1 MDDHGDNDDGQWYWV
16 MIVLGEDNAKKEL
29 FWEFFLT
36 NKSLGGQGGGA
47 RSEAKSHNLFANC
60 TFSLLRLLNTGLQ
73 AKVLI
78 TREYIS
84 NNLERKLPDE
94 NKNAR

>member
-1 MDDHGDNDDGQWYWV
+1 M
-16 MIVLGEDNAKKEL
+16 
-29 FWEFFLT
+29 
-36 NKSLGGQGGGA
+36 GGGT
-47 RSEAKSHNLFANC
+47 RSGAKSHNHFANC
-60 TFSLLRLLNTGLQ
+60 TFFLLRLLLTGLQ

>member
-1 MDDHGDNDDGQWYWV
+1 M
-16 MIVLGEDNAKKEL
+16 
-29 FWEFFLT
+29 
-36 NKSLGGQGGGA
+36 GGRGT
-47 RSEAKSHNLFANC
+47 RSEAKGPNLFANC